1 VLARAG
7 IDRHVAANIRGPLQ
21 LPAAV
26 TVIAAGLPFLRLPKP
41 IYRVLVGAEHA
52 LIVLALTWLALRA
65 LDVLSARTER
75 RFAER
80 RQMAA
85 VAVVPLGR
93 RVLKVVVGVLAVVV
107 ALQSFGFNVTGLAA
121 GLGIGG
127 LAIALAAQKTVEN
140 LFGGVTLITDQPVRV
155 GDFCRFGE
163 TEGVVEDIGLRS
175 TRVRTPDRT
184 VVIIPNAQFSA
195 MPLENLSRRDR
206 IPVRTTLALRNE
218 TGVARVREILERLRT
233 MLAAQ
238 PKVDTASARARL
250 VRISP
255 QATEIELFADVL
267 TSRWSEYVDRREQ
280 ILLGALEAL
289 GGDATTL
296 K

>member
-1 VLARAG
+1 MSTRRRLAASIVAICGACAVAALAAATGAEPSPTVDAGLSDVFGGVLPAGFDHTRILGMQAWQWLGITGLAAIAGIVSWLVTWLLARVGHRVLARAG

-21 LPAAV
+21 LLAAV

-41 IYRVLVGAEHA
+41 IHRVLVGAEHA

-140 LFGGVTLITDQPVRV
+140 LFGGVTLIADQPVRV
-155 GDFCRFGE
+155 GDFCRFGD
-163 TEGVVEDIGLRS
+163 TQGFVEDIGLRS
-175 TRVRTPDRT
+175 TSRPTADRT
-184 VVIIPNAQFSA
+184 RRHHPERAVLRPCR
-195 MPLENLSRRDR
+195 SR
-206 IPVRTTLALRNE
+206 T
-218 TGVARVREILERLRT
+218 
-233 MLAAQ
+233 
-238 PKVDTASARARL
+238 
-250 VRISP
+250 
-255 QATEIELFADVL
+255 
-267 TSRWSEYVDRREQ
+267 
-280 ILLGALEAL
+280 
-289 GGDATTL
+289 
-296 K
+296 